1 MSGGRLRGEIAL
13 VTGAA
18 GGLGS
23 AVVRRYLAEGARVV
37 ASDLRP
43 GPLKELAEALGS
55 PAELVT
61 VAGDASDW
69 ETSQAMVAAAH
80 QHFGQVSVYTSCVGV
95 YDHNVALA
103 DLDGERVVDA
113 LLECWRVNV
122 GSVLVNLRAV
132 LDDLTATRGRAVLTG
147 SYAAHAPG
155 GGGVLYTSSKHALL
169 GVVKQLAHELA
180 PAVRVNAVSPGVLPT
195 VMSGL
200 DALGQEPR
208 DAVLPGTEQA
218 LPLRQIPSGDELA
231 GLYVTL
237 ASAPDTAAVTG
248 TVLVAD
254 SGLLTRGL
262 GSPAGGEKP

>member
-37 ASDLRP
+37 AADLRP
-43 GPLKELAEALGS
+43 GPLTDLAASLGS

-61 VAGDASDW
+61 VPGDAFDW
-69 ETSQAMVAAAH
+69 ETSQEMVATAH
-80 QHFGQVSVYTSCVGV
+80 RHFGQISVYTSCVGV
-95 YDHNVALA
+95 YDHNVRFT
-103 DLDGERVVDA
+103 DLSGDRLGEA
-113 LLECWRVNV
+113 LLECWRINV
-122 GSVLVNLRAV
+122 GSVLVSLRAV
-132 LDDLTATRGRAVLTG
+132 LDDLAATRGRAVLTG

-155 GGGVLYTSSKHALL
+155 GGGVPYTSSKHALL
-169 GVVKQLAHELA
+169 GVVRQLAHELA
-180 PAVRVNAVSPGVLPT
+180 PEVRVNAVSPGVLPT
-195 VMSGL
+195 VMTGL
-200 DALGQEPR
+200 GTLGQAPG

-218 LPLRQIPSGDELA
+218 LPLGRIPTGDELA

-237 ASAPDTAAVTG
+237 ASASDTAAVTG
-248 TVLVAD
+248 SVLVAD

-262 GSPAGGEKP
+262 GSPSGGEQL

>member
-1 MSGGRLRGEIAL
+1 MSGGRLQGEIAL

-37 ASDLRP
+37 ATDLRP
-43 GPLKELAEALGS
+43 GPLDELAASLDS

-61 VAGDASDW
+61 VPGDASNW
-69 ETSQAMVAAAH
+69 ETAKETVAAAH
-80 QHFGQVSVYTSCVGV
+80 SHFGQVSVYTSCVGV
-95 YDHNVALA
+95 YDHNVRFT
-103 DLDGERVVDA
+103 DLPGDQLGDA
-113 LLECWRVNV
+113 LLECWRINV
-122 GSVLVNLRAV
+122 GSVLVTLRAV

-180 PAVRVNAVSPGVLPT
+180 PQVRVNAVSPGVLPT
-195 VMSGL
+195 VMTGL
-200 DALGQEPR
+200 GTLGQEPR

-218 LPLRQIPSGDELA
+218 LPLRRIPTGDELA

-237 ASAPDTAAVTG
+237 ASAADTAAVTG
-248 TVLVAD
+248 TVLIAD
-254 SGLLTRGL
+254 SGLLTRGF
-262 GSPAGGEKP
+262 GGPPGGGEL

>member
-1 MSGGRLRGEIAL
+1 MTGRLEGEIAL

-23 AVVRRYLAEGARVV
+23 AVVRRYLAEGAKVV
-37 ASDLRP
+37 AADLRP

-69 ETSQAMVAAAH
+69 ETSKEMVEAAH
-80 QHFGQVSVYTSCVGV
+80 RAFGQISVYTSCVGV
-95 YDHNVALA
+95 YDHNVQFSEIAGDQLGA
-103 DLDGERVVDA
+103 A
-113 LLECWRVNV
+113 LLECWRINV

-132 LDDLTATRGRAVLTG
+132 LDDLAATRGRAVLTG

-180 PAVRVNAVSPGVLPT
+180 PKVRVNAVSPGVLPT
-195 VMSGL
+195 VMTGL
-200 DALGQEPR
+200 GTLGQGAK

-218 LPLRQIPSGDELA
+218 LPLRQIPTGDELA

-237 ASAPDTAAVTG
+237 ASASDTAAVTG

-262 GSPAGGEKP
+262 GSPSGGDEL